1 MDHEEIDVCQHNC
14 MILWKEHSNVK
25 KCLKYRQPRFI
36 EVVNKDGKN
45 IATKIAHKQ
54 LSYMFFI
61 PRVKHLFISKKTSR

>member
-1 MDHEEIDVCQHNC
+1 
-14 MILWKEHSNVK
+14 VK